1 VGRFYVTT
9 PIYYVND
16 APHVGSSYTTV
27 IGDALCRWHRL
38 LGDDVRFL
46 TGTDEHGLKIQR
58 AAEAKNVDPR
68 ELADSTSR
76 RFVET
81 WRELDIRYDDF
92 IRTTEERHRRAVT
105 SMIQAIYDN
114 GDIELGTYD
123 GLYCV
128 ACEGYYAET
137 ELTDDGNC
145 PIHNRPVEHFT
156 EENYF
161 FKLSRYQER
170 LLEYYEQHPEAV
182 IPASKRNEVLG
193 FIRGGLND
201 ISVSRTS
208 IDWGIPLPWD
218 SKHVVYVWFEALM
231 NYCTAAGLGSDD
243 REFATWWPADVHLI
257 GKDILRFHAVW
268 WPAMCMSAGIDPPR
282 QVAIHGFLLLGGE
295 KMSKS
300 NTNITQLSPS
310 DLIDEF
316 GVDGVR
322 YHLLRDNPFG
332 PDGDFSYE
340 GMVERFNADL
350 ANNLGNLAA
359 RVSTVVEKKC
369 GGIGP
374 APSAGSPLAEHAARA
389 VADAAA
395 AWQAIAPSEALEAT
409 WKLIRETNAYLEQN
423 EPWKAEPGPDVDRVL
438 GDALEVLRIVTVL
451 ASPAIPNSA
460 AELWR
465 RLGLSGSPEDVRV
478 PDGLAWAGYPG
489 GVTVT
494 KGTPLFPRLTPRT

>member
-1 VGRFYVTT
+1 MARFYLTT

-16 APHVGSSYTTV
+16 APHVGSSYTTI

-38 LGDDVRFL
+38 LGDEVRFL

-58 AAEAKNVDPR
+58 AAEAKGVDPR

-76 RFVET
+76 RFRET
-81 WRELDIRYDDF
+81 WAELDVRYDDF

-105 SMIQAIYDN
+105 SLIQAIYDN

-137 ELTDDGNC
+137 ELVDGANC

-161 FKLSRYQER
+161 FKLSRYQDR

-218 SKHVVYVWFEALM
+218 PSHVVYVWFEALM

-243 REFATWWPADVHLI
+243 VEFAKWWPADVHLI

-300 NTNITQLSPS
+300 NTNVTQITPS
-310 DLIDEF
+310 
-316 GVDGVR
+316 R
-322 YHLLRDNPFG
+322 
-332 PDGDFSYE
+332 
-340 GMVERFNADL
+340 AD
-350 ANNLGNLAA
+350 
-359 RVSTVVEKKC
+359 
-369 GGIGP
+369 
-374 APSAGSPLAEHAARA
+374 
-389 VADAAA
+389 
-395 AWQAIAPSEALEAT
+395 Q
-409 WKLIRETNAYLEQN
+409 
-423 EPWKAEPGPDVDRVL
+423 
-438 GDALEVLRIVTVL
+438 
-451 ASPAIPNSA
+451 
-460 AELWR
+460 
-465 RLGLSGSPEDVRV
+465 
-478 PDGLAWAGYPG
+478 
-489 GVTVT
+489 
-494 KGTPLFPRLTPRT
+494 